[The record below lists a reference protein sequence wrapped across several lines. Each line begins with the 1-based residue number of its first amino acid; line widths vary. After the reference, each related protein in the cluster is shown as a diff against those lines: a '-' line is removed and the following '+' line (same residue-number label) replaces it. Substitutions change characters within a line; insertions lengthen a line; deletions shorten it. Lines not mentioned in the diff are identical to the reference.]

1 MKVRPSAPVIAA
13 GAVVLSLAVAAVYG
27 GWAASSAPSA
37 TGPLAAGS
45 GAGLCWQPPP
55 GQVLTAGLY
64 IGQNNTSSP
73 LTLIGAMLT
82 GVRGIRKYAV
92 YADLIQPGQ
101 GAVGDLHG
109 YPRAPLRHRLA
120 GMVVPPHATVQ
131 VLFTVTAASR
141 LALATDENVYY
152 TYAGQVYLTS
162 GNWFLGIPPGEHS

>member
-1 MKVRPSAPVIAA
+1 
-13 GAVVLSLAVAAVYG
+13 
-27 GWAASSAPSA
+27 
-37 TGPLAAGS
+37 
-45 GAGLCWQPPP
+45 
-55 GQVLTAGLY
+55 VLTAGFY

-73 LTLIGAMLT
+73 LTLIGTTLT
-82 GVRGIRKYAV
+82 VVRGIRKYAV

-131 VLFTVTAASR
+131 VLFTVTAANR

-152 TYAGQVYLTS
+152 TYAG
-162 GNWFLGIPPGEHS
+162 